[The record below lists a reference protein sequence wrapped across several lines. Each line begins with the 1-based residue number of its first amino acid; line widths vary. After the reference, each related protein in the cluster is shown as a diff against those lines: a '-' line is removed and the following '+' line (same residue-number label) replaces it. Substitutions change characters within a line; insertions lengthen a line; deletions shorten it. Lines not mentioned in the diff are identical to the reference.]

1 MIWPALRGW
10 SSSVGSD
17 NVPLCTSHST
27 RHDCSVL
34 DAYVVVAKLIPSRPI
49 LKGLLMRFA
58 LLTLFAAVVLAAC
71 SDDSTTSPDD
81 SELQTPAVGSVF
93 NLTGWRFKEKSTGD
107 SLPGTTA
114 AFVMTIVEKNISY
127 EGKSGVWKTIITDV
141 RTGRDTD
148 TLYMCYDANKDLL
161 LLDPRRMAEIN
172 ATLPAGVRRLS
183 WIRLPL
189 STKSRYRD
197 TIITSG
203 VFDGKQ
209 VQRRLLVNV
218 EVSGGG
224 NFDFGSGDIFSFGF
238 FIRLVDELNSTQGSV
253 PVQLKAVFLDE
264 YCYYAPKLGVLTER
278 TQQGYSYAGKVSDG
292 RYFELLSYTLK

>member
-1 MIWPALRGW
+1 
-10 SSSVGSD
+10 
-17 NVPLCTSHST
+17 
-27 RHDCSVL
+27 
-34 DAYVVVAKLIPSRPI
+34 
-49 LKGLLMRFA
+49 MRFA
-58 LLTLFAAVVLAAC
+58 LLALFAALVLSAC
-71 SDDSTTSPDD
+71 SDDSTTSPDG

-93 NLTGWRFKEKSTGD
+93 NLIGWRFKENSSTFD

-114 AFVMTIVEKNISY
+114 ASVMTITEKNISY

-141 RTGRDTD
+141 RTGRITD

-161 LLDPRRMAEIN
+161 LLDPRRTAEIN

-189 STKSRYRD
+189 STKTRYRD

-209 VQRRLLVNV
+209 VQRRLLVNA

-224 NFDFGSGDIFSFGF
+224 SFDFGSGEIFSFGF
-238 FIRLVDELNSTQGSV
+238 FIRLIDELNSTQGSV

-278 TQQGYSYAGKVSDG
+278 TQPGYSYAGNVSDG